1 MKRKDLLSM
10 CLCLLAF
17 ASGGQ
22 AKSVSTRI
30 NLGDTPWKFTK
41 VVRQE
46 INLAKDA
53 QVCLDGKSVPVVHDG
68 DIHSDW
74 KLGDA
79 PEGGI
84 WSVDLGKSVSLSSVK
99 LWFDTDRTRFAE
111 VKLEV
116 SADGSTW
123 QTLSEGKKLCVL
135 HKEGDFTTVGHT
147 GTVGYTETVTATY
160 LNLKVKGTA
169 RYVRFSGLKCKAE
182 QGQDVPVTL
191 SEVEVNPK
199 AGQDYEQAGAMASL
213 SFDDTGWQ
221 TVGIPH
227 CYNEQDKGEA
237 AGSCDP
243 CGECIAFRSGH
254 YALFA
259 LWKREPD
266 CGKGVQCRG
275 HVFHLARF
283 RDQRRLRSG
292 HGRYRLPRLPAQ
304 EEQGA
309 HSF

>member
-1 MKRKDLLSM
+1 MVEGKEMRKRFFKNNHNLKKLNLQFFDMKRKDLLSM

-53 QVCLDGKSVPVVHDG
+53 QVCLDGKSVPMVHDG

-213 SFDDTGWQ
+213 SFDDTG
-221 TVGIPH
+221 
-227 CYNEQDKGEA
+227 
-237 AGSCDP
+237 
-243 CGECIAFRSGH
+243 
-254 YALFA
+254 
-259 LWKREPD
+259 
-266 CGKGVQCRG
+266 
-275 HVFHLARF
+275 
-283 RDQRRLRSG
+283 
-292 HGRYRLPRLPAQ
+292 
-304 EEQGA
+304 
-309 HSF
+309 